1 MPYGAPVA
9 GDLGKHHCMNS
20 TAPVLSNTRQHTI
33 SSLFR
38 TENMNE
44 IRWNTDVSFVTGKK
58 KIAQPLKMFL
68 RVEEKDKIFSHGMS
82 TTVQREYQVV
92 NGLELKQNIKPIKL
106 NIDNL

>member
-44 IRWNTDVSFVTGKK
+44 IRWNTDVSLVTGKK

-92 NGLELKQNIKPIKL
+92 NSLELKENIKPIKL
-106 NIDNL
+106 NIANL